1 MKLFNIISISCFII
15 ALAINS
21 SGSEKVTEERNVA
34 KAYDLYY
41 SGGKGSTFGLRFG
54 KRETIPREE
63 EVIANL
69 FKQAYLKKDHNKK
82 NMTLLD
88 FGCGHGR
95 FLEFYEELAQK
106 YSDIDLEI
114 VGYDVS
120 IVGLNEFAN
129 RLQNSGF
136 KKLNY
141 NKIGRNASI
150 VDEWQKKNLKV
161 ILFHSKGLEGTKEI
175 TVLLEKPVDVLV
187 TMYAT
192 LCHISGRVNR
202 QATIK
207 NLSEQLDTNGLM
219 LINVST
225 PRSIFRE
232 YDTYQLLRSQLAILD
247 KHSLKSVSC
256 NIRAS
261 LKNAL
266 ENGDFYYC
274 KDNSDSASFI
284 FGHAYSQTEIE
295 EDILSA
301 NLKIKDTGVI
311 SIKEPYQLTKTKFGK
326 YIDYLQAKF
335 LSLNLPFYPFNK
347 LDQVSNSI
355 FAIVSK

>member
-1 MKLFNIISISCFII
+1 MKLFKIITIPFLI
-15 ALAINS
+15 ATVAMNS
-21 SGSEKVTEERNVA
+21 LGSEQLKEELNVA
-34 KAYDLYY
+34 KAYDRYY

-63 EVIANL
+63 EVIATI
-69 FKQAYLKKDHNKK
+69 FKQAYLKNDNKK
-82 NMTLLD
+82 KTMTLLD

-95 FLEFYEELAQK
+95 FLQFYEELAAK
-106 YSDIDLEI
+106 YSDIELEI
-114 VGYDVS
+114 VGYDIS

-129 RLQNSGF
+129 RLYASGF

-141 NKIGRNASI
+141 NKTGKNASI
-150 VDEWQKKNLKV
+150 VDGWQKKNLKV
-161 ILFHSKGLEGTKEI
+161 VLFHSRGLEGTKEI
-175 TVLLEKPVDVLV
+175 KTLLEKPVDVLV

-192 LCHISGRVNR
+192 LCHISGRINR

-207 NLSEQLDTNGLM
+207 NLSEQVDSNGLM
-219 LINVST
+219 LVNVST

-247 KHSLKSVSC
+247 KHSLKSVAC

-261 LKNAL
+261 LKNAV

-301 NLKIKDTGVI
+301 NLKIEDIGVV
-311 SIKEPYQLTKTKFGK
+311 SIKEPYQLTKTKIGK
-326 YIDYLQAKF
+326 YIDYLQTKI
-335 LSLNLPFYPFNK
+335 LSLKLPFYPFNK
-347 LDQVSNSI
+347 LDQVSNSL
-355 FAIVSK
+355 FVTVSK